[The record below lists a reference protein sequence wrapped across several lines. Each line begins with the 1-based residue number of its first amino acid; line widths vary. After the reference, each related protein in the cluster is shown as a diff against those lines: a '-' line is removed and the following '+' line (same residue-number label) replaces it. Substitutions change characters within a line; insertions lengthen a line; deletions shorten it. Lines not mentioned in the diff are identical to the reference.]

1 MDEKYLQA
9 LYQQGQ
15 AGFDLGTYDEFKAN
29 ITSDANFRKAFYDS
43 AQDLDL
49 GEYSAFE
56 TQIGAKKKIRTFL
69 PPSLQR
75 PTRSRSSLLSKL
87 ETGLERMLALAGL
100 VLSTKRN
107 YSRRILFKGLIN
119 LKRT

>member
-56 TQIGAKKKIRTFL
+56 TQIGAKKKYGRFFRRL
-69 PPSLQR
+69 YN
-75 PTRSRSSLLSKL
+75 
-87 ETGLERMLALAGL
+87 ALRAAAAAFYQ
-100 VLSTKRN
+100 SWKQA
-107 YSRRILFKGLIN
+107 
-119 LKRT
+119 

>member
-56 TQIGAKKKIRTFL
+56 TQIGAKKKYGRFF
-69 PPSLQR
+69 
-75 PTRSRSSLLSKL
+75 SRFWRAIKAACHAFCESW
-87 ETGLERMLALAGL
+87 
-100 VLSTKRN
+100 
-107 YSRRILFKGLIN
+107 KGAADI
-119 LKRT
+119 